1 MMEDET
7 NIDNNIIEKHE
18 NEPMGNKNL
27 EDLEQKVHELDS
39 KWKQVKEE
47 RDSIMVENEELQE
60 QLDMA
65 NSAQS
70 AGNVRMSEFR
80 NDLNKVTEEVT
91 KLEYMCTSQEHELKT
106 LSDKMCDLNSIKETV
121 KELTEETN
129 QFKEDFSRMRTHLNV
144 AAKLELQT
152 QEKMYESRL
161 HHLENVLEEMKQRE
175 GHFLHLAEETAALKD
190 QVDALRELSVITLK
204 SDNSIMD
211 NGVSRNG
218 GMSDKEAKA
227 HAAAAEANAAHYAAI
242 MGSCSGSS
250 MPQILLAQSPISTQS
265 EDNTLA
271 KEFQAMETQRLLEED
286 PTEPSAPVQ
295 MLLET
300 YQEQYEMEPL
310 QRSSPHESSNI
321 QLNNDNNNGS
331 NNNDGEVDN
340 NNDVTNEINDE
351 AYLTN
356 SHSNVLNSNESE
368 YDNARLMLLDL
379 DESKR
384 LPGIKVSGTLKLR
397 SRDPLMDNFYEKNDM
412 KEIGCFPNWMAS
424 VWSNLFD

>member
-1 MMEDET
+1 
-7 NIDNNIIEKHE
+7 
-18 NEPMGNKNL
+18 
-27 EDLEQKVHELDS
+27 
-39 KWKQVKEE
+39 
-47 RDSIMVENEELQE
+47 
-60 QLDMA
+60 
-65 NSAQS
+65 
-70 AGNVRMSEFR
+70 
-80 NDLNKVTEEVT
+80 
-91 KLEYMCTSQEHELKT
+91 
-106 LSDKMCDLNSIKETV
+106 
-121 KELTEETN
+121 
-129 QFKEDFSRMRTHLNV
+129 
-144 AAKLELQT
+144 
-152 QEKMYESRL
+152 
-161 HHLENVLEEMKQRE
+161 MKQRE
-175 GHFLHLAEETAALKD
+175 GHFLPLAEETAALKD

-271 KEFQAMETQRLLEED
+271 KEFQAMETQRLLQED

-321 QLNNDNNNGS
+321 PLNNDNNNGS

>member
-1 MMEDET
+1 MPIIGNHK
-7 NIDNNIIEKHE
+7 NINIFIFIEY
-18 NEPMGNKNL
+18 
-27 EDLEQKVHELDS
+27 VC
-39 KWKQVKEE
+39 V
-47 RDSIMVENEELQE
+47 IIT
-60 QLDMA
+60 
-65 NSAQS
+65 
-70 AGNVRMSEFR
+70 FR
-80 NDLNKVTEEVT
+80 
-91 KLEYMCTSQEHELKT
+91 SLK
-106 LSDKMCDLNSIKETV
+106 
-121 KELTEETN
+121 
-129 QFKEDFSRMRTHLNV
+129 
-144 AAKLELQT
+144 
-152 QEKMYESRL
+152 
-161 HHLENVLEEMKQRE
+161 
-175 GHFLHLAEETAALKD
+175 
-190 QVDALRELSVITLK
+190 
-204 SDNSIMD
+204 
-211 NGVSRNG
+211 
-218 GMSDKEAKA
+218 
-227 HAAAAEANAAHYAAI
+227 AEANAAHYAAI

-286 PTEPSAPVQ
+286 SAEPSAPVQ

-300 YQEQYEMEPL
+300 YQERYEMEPL

-321 QLNNDNNNGS
+321 PLNNDNNNGS
-331 NNNDGEVDN
+331 NNNDGEIDN

-379 DESKR
+379 DESKK

>member
-1 MMEDET
+1 MEDET

-211 NGVSRNG
+211 NGVSRNA

-271 KEFQAMETQRLLEED
+271 KEFQAMETQRLLQED
-286 PTEPSAPVQ
+286 SAEPSAPVQ

-300 YQEQYEMEPL
+300 YQERYEMEPL

>member
-1 MMEDET
+1 MDEET
-7 NIDNNIIEKHE
+7 SNQTNIIEKHE

-27 EDLEQKVHELDS
+27 EDLEQRVHELDA

-70 AGNVRMSEFR
+70 AGNIRMGEFR
-80 NDLNKVTEEVT
+80 NDLNKVTEEIT
-91 KLEYMCTSQEHELKT
+91 RLEYTCTSQEHELKT

-121 KELTEETN
+121 KDLTEETS

-190 QVDALRELSVITLK
+190 QVDSLRELSVISLK
-204 SDNSIMD
+204 NESAIME
-211 NGVSRNG
+211 NGYSRDAT
-218 GMSDKEAKA
+218 MSDKEAKA

-250 MPQILLAQSPISTQS
+250 LPQLLLAQSPISTQS

-271 KEFQAMETQRLLEED
+271 KEFQAMETQRMLQSENS
-286 PTEPSAPVQ
+286 EPSAPTQ
-295 MLLET
+295 LLIE
-300 YQEQYEMEPL
+300 EPSSHRYEMEPL
-310 QRSSPHESSNI
+310 QRSSPRENESANGI
-321 QLNNDNNNGS
+321 NNNNTH
-331 NNNDGEVDN
+331 NNNYGDIGN
-340 NNDVTNEINDE
+340 NNDVTNEVGDDAN
-351 AYLTN
+351 LTN
-356 SHSNVLNSNESE
+356 SNSNLLNGNESE

-397 SRDPLMDNFYEKNDM
+397 SRDPLMDNFYEKNDI
-412 KEIGCFPNWMAS
+412 KEIGCFPNWMAT

>member
-1 MMEDET
+1 MEEESNNET
-7 NIDNNIIEKHE
+7 NIIEKHE
-18 NEPMGNKNL
+18 NEPLGNKNL
-27 EDLEQKVHELDS
+27 EDLEQRVHELDA
-39 KWKQVKEE
+39 KWNQVKEE
-47 RDSIMVENEELQE
+47 RNSIMVENEELQE

-70 AGNVRMSEFR
+70 AGNIRMNEFR
-80 NDLNKVTEEVT
+80 NDLNKVTGEVT
-91 KLEYMCTSQEHELKT
+91 KLEYNCTSQEHELKT

-121 KELTEETN
+121 KDLTEETN

-175 GHFLHLAEETAALKD
+175 GHFLHLAEETAVLKD
-190 QVDALRELSVITLK
+190 QVDALRELSVITMK
-204 SDNSIMD
+204 TDNAIMESGD
-211 NGVSRNG
+211 NRYGTTF
-218 GMSDKEAKA
+218 DKEAKA
-227 HAAAAEANAAHYAAI
+227 HAAAAEANAAHYAALI
-242 MGSCSGSS
+242 GSCSGSS
-250 MPQILLAQSPISTQS
+250 LPQLLLAQSPMSTQS

-271 KEFQAMETQRLLEED
+271 KEFQAMETQRLLQAENI
-286 PTEPSAPVQ
+286 EPSAPARMIIEHQ
-295 MLLET
+295 SDR
-300 YQEQYEMEPL
+300 YEMEPL
-310 QRSSPHESSNI
+310 QRSFPQRNET
-321 QLNNDNNNGS
+321 NNGIDNNNSS
-331 NNNDGEVDN
+331 NNNDGEVDH
-340 NNDVTNEINDE
+340 NNDVTNEILDDAN
-351 AYLTN
+351 LVHNN
-356 SHSNVLNSNESE
+356 SNLLNGNESE

-379 DESKR
+379 DESRR

>member
-1 MMEDET
+1 MEEE
-7 NIDNNIIEKHE
+7 DNNDTNIIEKHE

-27 EDLEQKVHELDS
+27 EDLEQRVHELDA

-47 RDSIMVENEELQE
+47 RDSIMLENEELQE

-70 AGNVRMSEFR
+70 AGNIRMNEFR
-80 NDLNKVTEEVT
+80 NDLNKVTEEVAR
-91 KLEYMCTSQEHELKT
+91 LEYMCTSQEHELKT
-106 LSDKMCDLNSIKETV
+106 VSDKMCDLNSIKETV

-175 GHFLHLAEETAALKD
+175 GHFVHLAEETAVLKD
-190 QVDALRELSVITLK
+190 QVDALRELSVMTLK
-204 SDNSIMD
+204 NDNSIVD
-211 NGVSRNG
+211 NGYSHDRR
-218 GMSDKEAKA
+218 MSDKEAKA

-250 MPQILLAQSPISTQS
+250 MPQLLLAQSPMSTQS

-271 KEFQAMETQRLLEED
+271 KEFQAMETQRLLQAGIAD
-286 PTEPSAPVQ
+286 PSAPSQLVVENPSDAYE
-295 MLLET
+295 LEH
-300 YQEQYEMEPL
+300 L
-310 QRSSPHESSNI
+310 QRSSPQEVNANDPSF
-321 QLNNDNNNGS
+321 DNNNGS
-331 NNNDGEVDN
+331 NNNEGEVDN
-340 NNDVTNEINDE
+340 NNDVTNELADD
-351 AYLTN
+351 TN
-356 SHSNVLNSNESE
+356 LAHSHQNLLRGNESE

-397 SRDPLMDNFYEKNDM
+397 SRDPLMENFYENKNDM
-412 KEIGCFPNWMAS
+412 KEVGCFPNWMAS
-424 VWSNLFD
+424 VWTNLFD